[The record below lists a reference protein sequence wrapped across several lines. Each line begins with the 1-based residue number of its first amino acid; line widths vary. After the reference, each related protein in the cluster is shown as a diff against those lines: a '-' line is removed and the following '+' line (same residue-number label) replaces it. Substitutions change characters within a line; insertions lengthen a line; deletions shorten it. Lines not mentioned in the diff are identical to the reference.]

1 MARNPKV
8 TKKKSQDGRL
18 KPKAASG
25 RPRRGRPKVCV
36 FCSEHAT
43 WVDYKDVGL
52 LRRFINDR
60 GRIKSRGATGT
71 CAQHQRD
78 VATAVKTARELALLP
93 YSVRTAASESRGS
106 RGGDRRG
113 NGATSSTRD
122 GGAAPTSGD
131 ASEAEASG
139 PSSAAGVQ
147 PDEAGATGSEETAD
161 VPVEAPA

>member
-8 TKKKSQDGRL
+8 TKKKSPDGRL
-18 KPKAASG
+18 KPKAAGG
-25 RPRRGRPKVCV
+25 RPRRGRPKVCI

-43 WVDYKDVGL
+43 WVDYKDVAL

-113 NGATSSTRD
+113 SGAGPSTRD
-122 GGAAPTSGD
+122 GGAAPSGGD
-131 ASEAEASG
+131 GSDSEASG
-139 PSSAAGVQ
+139 ASPAAGVQ
-147 PDEAGATGSEETAD
+147 PDEAGVTVPEETAD
-161 VPVEAPA
+161 DSVDAPA